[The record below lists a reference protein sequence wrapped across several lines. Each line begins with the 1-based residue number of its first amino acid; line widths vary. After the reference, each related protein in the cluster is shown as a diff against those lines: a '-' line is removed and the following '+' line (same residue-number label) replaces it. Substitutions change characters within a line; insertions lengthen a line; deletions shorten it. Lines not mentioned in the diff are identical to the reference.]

1 MSADECSAVDPTA
14 ELLEM
19 KESGMACCMQERAA
33 GRTQVN
39 LLSAHSCTYDIKA
52 APCWTASV
60 IKLFQK
66 ESFGN
71 Q

>member
-39 LLSAHSCTYDIKA
+39 LLSAHSCTNDIKSS
-52 APCWTASV
+52 PM
-60 IKLFQK
+60 LDRFR
-66 ESFGN
+66 N
-71 Q
+71 QTFSKRKFR